1 MRITKEQLKQ
11 IIKEQIES
19 VVDEGMYMDSR
30 KEMERQSDEDMMKMA
45 RAAEI
50 KQQIAD
56 LEKELEQL
64 RGMMYPGQDQIG
76 LADDPMTQEKNR
88 LMDKIADL
96 KK

>member
-1 MRITKEQLKQ
+1 MQLTKEQIMQ
-11 IIKEQIES
+11 IIKEEIES

>member
-1 MRITKEQLKQ
+1 MQLTKEQIMQ
-11 IIKEQIES
+11 IIKEEIES

-30 KEMERQSDEDMMKMA
+30 KEMERQGDEDMMKMA

-56 LEKELEQL
+56 LEKELEELQ
-64 RGMMYPGQDQIG
+64 GMMYPGQDEIG

-88 LMDKIADL
+88 LMNKIADL

>member
-1 MRITKEQLKQ
+1 MQLTKEQIMQ
-11 IIKEQIES
+11 IIKEEIES

-30 KEMERQSDEDMMKMA
+30 KEMERQGDEDMMKMA

-56 LEKELEQL
+56 LEKELEELQ
-64 RGMMYPGQDQIG
+64 GMMYPGQDEIG
-76 LADDPMTQEKNR
+76 LADDPMTREKNR
-88 LMDKIADL
+88 LMGKIADL

>member
-1 MRITKEQLKQ
+1 MQLTKEQLKQ

-64 RGMMYPGQDQIG
+64 RGMMYPGQDEIG
-76 LADDPMTQEKNR
+76 LADDPITQEKNK